1 MAGFDDADLDVQ
13 AGAGLGA
20 RVSRMASLLGAVVSV
35 ALIAG
40 LAIWGYRLAVR
51 DVTGVPVIRALE
63 GPMRVA
69 PEDPGGQT
77 ASYQGLAV
85 NRVAAEGEAAPPPD
99 RLVLAPRPTALAEE
113 DMTVAGLTAPPP
125 EPPAAPPEE
134 AAAAEDAVEAGAVE
148 QAVEQALAAPAAQ
161 MAEAAP
167 IGAPARIS
175 PDLRPMPRPARVAR
189 AAAQAAPA
197 TLTPAAAT
205 AAPAAPE
212 EIDPSRLKAD
222 ARLVQLGAFDD
233 AETAR
238 KEWQRLSAR
247 FGTYLAGKSRVIQQA
262 QSGGRSFYRL
272 RAAGFA
278 DDADAR
284 RFCAALLAE
293 QAACIPVPVR

>member
-1 MAGFDDADLDVQ
+1 MAGYDDDLDE
-13 AGAGLGA
+13 AAAPGWGERLSRLAGLA
-20 RVSRMASLLGAVVSV
+20 GAVVSV
-35 ALIAG
+35 GLIAG

-99 RLVLAPRPTALAEE
+99 RLVLAPRPTNLADE
-113 DMTVAGLTAPPP
+113 DLTVAGLTAPPP
-125 EPPAAPPEE
+125 EMPEAE
-134 AAAAEDAVEAGAVE
+134 AIAAEDAIEAGAVE
-148 QAVEQALAAPAAQ
+148 AAVEEAIEAPVDVAA
-161 MAEAAP
+161 AAP
-167 IGAPARIS
+167 IGPPARLS
-175 PDLRPMPRPARVAR
+175 PELRPMPRPARVSR
-189 AAAQAAPA
+189 AAAAAAPA
-197 TLTPAAAT
+197 TLTPASVT
-205 AAPAAPE
+205 AAAVPE
-212 EIDPSRLKAD
+212 EIDPARLKPD

-238 KEWQRLSAR
+238 REWQRLAAR
-247 FGTYLAGKSRVIQQA
+247 FGTYLGGKSRVIQQA
-262 QSGGRSFYRL
+262 QSGGRTFYRL

-278 DDADAR
+278 DDGDAR

-293 QAACIPVPVR
+293 QAACIPVPR

>member
-1 MAGFDDADLDVQ
+1 MAGFDDDLNDAAGPRLGERLSRLASL
-13 AGAGLGA
+13 AGAL
-20 RVSRMASLLGAVVSV
+20 VSV

-51 DVTGVPVIRALE
+51 DVTGVPVVRALQ

-99 RLVLAPRPTALAEE
+99 RLVLAPRPTNLADE
-113 DMTVAGLTAPPP
+113 DLTVAGLTAPPP
-125 EPPAAPPEE
+125 EMPEAEAVAAD
-134 AAAAEDAVEAGAVE
+134 DAVEAEAVDAAVE
-148 QAVEQALAAPAAQ
+148 EALEVPETEILAS
-161 MAEAAP
+161 AAP
-167 IGAPARIS
+167 IGAPARLS
-175 PDLRPMPRPARVAR
+175 PDLRPMPRPARVSR
-189 AAAQAAPA
+189 AAAAAAPA
-197 TLTPAAAT
+197 TLTPAAVTAT
-205 AAPAAPE
+205 AAPE
-212 EIDPSRLKAD
+212 EVDPARLKSD

-238 KEWQRLSAR
+238 KEWQRLAAR
-247 FGTYLAGKSRVIQQA
+247 FGTYLAGRSRVIQEA
-262 QSGGRSFYRL
+262 QSGGRTFFRL

-278 DDADAR
+278 DEADAR

-293 QAACIPVPVR
+293 QAACIPVPR

>member
-20 RVSRMASLLGAVVSV
+20 RVSRMASLMGAVVSV

-113 DMTVAGLTAPPP
+113 DMTVAGLTAPP
-125 EPPAAPPEE
+125 AASEALAEE

-148 QAVEQALAAPAAQ
+148 QAVEQALAAPATQ

-205 AAPAAPE
+205 AAPAAAE
-212 EIDPSRLKAD
+212 EIDPARLKAD

>member
-1 MAGFDDADLDVQ
+1 MAGYDEDLDE
-13 AGAGLGA
+13 APRLGE
-20 RVSRMASLLGAVVSV
+20 RLSRLASLGGAVLSLG
-35 ALIAG
+35 LIAG
-40 LAIWGYRLAVR
+40 LAVWGYRLAVR

-99 RLVLAPRPTALAEE
+99 RLELAPRPTNLAEE
-113 DMTVAGLTAPPP
+113 DLTVAGLTAP
-125 EPPAAPPEE
+125 AAPPSDPV
-134 AAAAEDAVEAGAVE
+134 AEDAEEEPAIDAAVDEAVE
-148 QAVEQALAAPAAQ
+148 E
-161 MAEAAP
+161 AEAP
-167 IGAPARIS
+167 IGAPARLA

-189 AAAQAAPA
+189 AASAAAPVV
-197 TLTPAAAT
+197 TPAAAAKPS
-205 AAPAAPE
+205 AAE
-212 EIDPSRLKAD
+212 EIDPARLTAAD
-222 ARLVQLGAFDD
+222 RLVQLGAFDD

-247 FGTYLAGKSRVIQQA
+247 FGTYLAGRSRVIQES
-262 QSGGRSFYRL
+262 QSNGRTFFRL

-293 QAACIPVPVR
+293 QAACIQVPR